1 MEKLTLVVAFLLLSS
16 IFIQPLTAQSSCK
29 GVKKDTWPE
38 LLGVPAK
45 LARGIIQKENRKLTN
60 VSNVL
65 NGSPVTKDF
74 RCDRVRL
81 FVNVLGGTKLE
92 SLEIKHFVLVHGGS
106 FGAWCW
112 YETTTLLKE
121 TGYQVDAVDLTG
133 SGAHYFDFNN
143 IITFSKYVKPLTNF
157 IENLPDGRKVILVGH
172 DIGGNCVS

>member
-1 MEKLTLVVAFLLLSS
+1 
-16 IFIQPLTAQSSCK
+16 
-29 GVKKDTWPE
+29 
-38 LLGVPAK
+38 
-45 LARGIIQKENRKLTN
+45 
-60 VSNVL
+60 
-65 NGSPVTKDF
+65 
-74 RCDRVRL
+74 
-81 FVNVLGGTKLE
+81 GTKLE

-157 IENLPDGRKVILVGH
+157 IENLPDGRKV
-172 DIGGNCVS
+172 